1 MVGTREQCEF
11 LGRIAH
17 IDAADSFPIT
27 PANSTAQHRITE
39 EIVRSTC
46 MWSATRWTGSRRRD
60 ALPIVLDDGHSPM
73 KMRDLATHV
82 DFEAVVERDDFS
94 RAARDVLAQAIE
106 QGGLDERLRCDWN
119 LDEYTRIGMS
129 GLLAL
134 RIRLFDEQG
143 REHHGFVE
151 AKAAVDRLDDDEP
164 IVWFVVDT
172 VTHLVVSLITVADYA
187 VIGCMSLR
195 RVKRNELGIA
205 LHADGLPLARTTNG
219 ERQ

>member
-1 MVGTREQCEF
+1 
-11 LGRIAH
+11 
-17 IDAADSFPIT
+17 
-27 PANSTAQHRITE
+27 
-39 EIVRSTC
+39 
-46 MWSATRWTGSRRRD
+46 
-60 ALPIVLDDGHSPM
+60 M

-94 RAARDVLAQAIE
+94 RTARGVLAQAIA
-106 QGGLDERLRCDWN
+106 QGGLDERLQCDWN
-119 LDEYTRIGMS
+119 LDEYTRVGMS

-134 RIRLFDEQG
+134 RIGLFDEQC

-151 AKAAVDRLDDDEP
+151 AKAAVDRLDDEER

-195 RVKRNELGIA
+195 RVKRNESSVA
-205 LHADGLPLARTTNG
+205 PHADQ
-219 ERQ
+219 RQ

>member
-1 MVGTREQCEF
+1 M
-11 LGRIAH
+11 
-17 IDAADSFPIT
+17 
-27 PANSTAQHRITE
+27 
-39 EIVRSTC
+39 
-46 MWSATRWTGSRRRD
+46 
-60 ALPIVLDDGHSPM
+60 DDGHSPM

-82 DFEAVVERDDFS
+82 DFGAVVARDDFS
-94 RAARDVLAQAIE
+94 RVARDVLAQAIE
-106 QGGLDERLRCDWN
+106 QGGLDERLRRDWN

-151 AKAAVDRLDDDEP
+151 AKAVVDRLDDDEQ

-172 VTHLVVSLITVADYA
+172 VTHLVVLLITIADYA

-195 RVKRNELGIA
+195 RVKRNESGVA
-205 LHADGLPLARTTNG
+205 PHADGLPLARTTNG